1 LRWRPWS
8 LLAKMK
14 DRRTV
19 DELSIEDLEEV
30 LRVRKREAR
39 LERLRQ
45 LGKDGDVGSLDPL
58 APIVSEPQSPPL
70 PTDYRRFQDVGA
82 TARYRPR
89 AVDGADM
96 PEDVER
102 RQPRIR
108 WDWLRDKSLLVVEVS
123 LAVALIVILFSLQ
136 TTMRQVNQGASQA
149 QQAQLPTL
157 PVPTPTPL
165 IQVLILPSGHTPP
178 DSPGGPVPEEIPAH
192 LRDLVEAI
200 TPLPMPTPG
209 PEQAVRIQ
217 IPVIGVDAPVI
228 EGDDWESLKRGAGHH
243 IGSANPGESSNCIIS
258 AHNDIFGQIFR
269 RLPDLD
275 LGDQVLVHT
284 ATQVY
289 RYAITQ
295 KRIIEPTDVSVMYP
309 TSSPVLTLISCYP
322 YGIDTHRVVVTAEL
336 EP

>member
-1 LRWRPWS
+1 
-8 LLAKMK
+8 MK
-14 DRRTV
+14 DRRPV
-19 DELSIEDLEEV
+19 DELSIEELEEV

-45 LGKDGDVGSLDPL
+45 LGRDGDAGTLDPL
-58 APIVSEPQSPPL
+58 APIASEPQSPPL
-70 PTDYRRFQDVGA
+70 PTDFRRFQDVGA

-89 AVDGADM
+89 VVDGS
-96 PEDVER
+96 DVDDAVA
-102 RQPRIR
+102 QPRPGIR
-108 WDWLRDKSLLVVEVS
+108 WGWLRDKSLLVIEVS
-123 LAVALIVILFSLQ
+123 LAVALVVMLFGLQ
-136 TTMRQVNQGASQA
+136 ATLRQVNQGASQA
-149 QQAQLPTL
+149 QEAQLPTL
-157 PVPTPTPL
+157 PGPTPTPL
-165 IQVLILPSGHTPP
+165 IQVVILPSGHTPP
-178 DSPGGPVPEEIPAH
+178 DSPGGPVPEEIPTH

-217 IPVIGVDAPVI
+217 IPAIGVDAPVV

-258 AHNDIFGQIFR
+258 AHNDIFGEIFR

-275 LGDQVLVHT
+275 LGDQVFVHT

-289 RYAITQ
+289 RYVITQ
-295 KRIIEPTDVSVMYP
+295 KRIIAPTDVSVMYP